1 LFEHGSLDRNRT
13 VLNQIEPLAGS
24 HEIKAVVDHIV
35 RETHEGLIVDTFVPP
50 NEIQDSK
57 TLTISGLSGGH

>member
-1 LFEHGSLDRNRT
+1 
-13 VLNQIEPLAGS
+13 LAGS

-35 RETHEGLIVDTFVPP
+35 SETHEGLIVDTFVAP

-57 TLTISGLSGGH
+57 TLAISGLSGGH